1 MKIILALGNPEPD
14 YNGSRHNVGFAVL
27 NQLATELGAKWAD
40 KSKFDAVV
48 AETDIN
54 GEKLL
59 LVKPT
64 TYYNETGLSARKIT
78 DFYKS
83 DPATDLLVLHD
94 DMALPFGMIRV
105 RGQGGD
111 AGNNGIKSLNDH
123 IGVNY
128 VRIRIGTSN
137 DLREQMDDTAF
148 VLGKF
153 SADESAKLADNIIP
167 RAIELTQHFC
177 AGTLEKTSHKTLE

>member
-1 MKIILALGNPEPD
+1 MKVIFALGNPEPD

-27 NQLATELGAKWAD
+27 NQLATDLGAKWTD

-54 GEKLL
+54 GNKVL

-83 DPATDLLVLHD
+83 DPATDLLALHD

-105 RGQGGD
+105 RGQGSD

-128 VRIRIGTSN
+128 ARIRIGTSN
-137 DLREQMDDTAF
+137 DLREKMDDTAF

-153 SADESAKLADNIIP
+153 SADESTKLTNNIIP
-167 RAIELTQHFC
+167 RSIELVRHFC
-177 AGTLEKTSHKTLE
+177 AGTLEKTSHSI

>member
-1 MKIILALGNPEPD
+1 MKVIFALGNPEPD

-27 NQLATELGAKWAD
+27 NQLATGLGAKWTD

-48 AETDIN
+48 AETDVD
-54 GEKLL
+54 GEKVLL
-59 LVKPT
+59 IKPT

-83 DPATDLLVLHD
+83 DPTIDLLVLHD

-105 RGQGGD
+105 RGQGSD
-111 AGNNGIKSLNDH
+111 AGNNGVKSLNDH
-123 IGVNY
+123 IGINY
-128 VRIRIGTSN
+128 ARIRIGTSN
-137 DLREQMDDTAF
+137 DLREHMDDTAF

-153 SADESAKLADNIIP
+153 SADETKQLTKSIIP
-167 RAIELTQHFC
+167 HITDLVKQFC
-177 AGTLEKTSHKTLE
+177 AGTIATTSYKDL